1 MSDMREEV
9 TVCQVRGKRIQCVGH
24 EGRGYSVSGQREED
38 TVCQVRGKRLQC
50 VRYDGK
56 DYSVLGMREEEED
69 TVCQV

>member
-1 MSDMREEV
+1 M
-9 TVCQVRGKRIQCVGH
+9 
-24 EGRGYSVSGQREED
+24 SGQREED

-56 DYSVLGMREEEED
+56 GYSVSGMREEV